1 MGGKSEKSQTSPR
14 IYRDHVMCHFC
25 SLHRNCRSKK
35 CKNTFFLHFGAKHRA
50 SAVFSLA
57 LHTLQPL
64 TLSCHFWFSIH
75 TKYNMLISQLLL
87 LPLNTTGKM
96 FHSYRNQKSA
106 FSKMPNSV
114 FSEDVKERRW
124 MIIKSLKFSISRCSA
139 KWIYYICLLQGW
151 ACHRQ
156 IIYPLTPPPHP
167 LIRSN
172 SRCVNQVQSLNSS
185 RCLKKLY
192 ICSSSESG
200 ECPRANPSCSPP
212 KMTHS
217 VSDTVFMGRGYKRDM
232 GCRYPLLM
240 LGLLFLGGR
249 FVPRDHVL
257 SFRVQEEYKRF

>member
-1 MGGKSEKSQTSPR
+1 MGGKSEKSQNSPR

-156 IIYPLTPPPHP
+156 IIYPLTPPPILSSVQTAGV
-167 LIRSN
+167 LIRFKVWIHLVAWRN
-172 SRCVNQVQSLNSS
+172 SISAPARSQGNVPEPILPAHPQRWHTQSQI
-185 RCLKKLY
+185 LY
-192 ICSSSESG
+192 LWEEGTREIWVAG
-200 ECPRANPSCSPP
+200 IPSLC
-212 KMTHS
+212 
-217 VSDTVFMGRGYKRDM
+217 
-232 GCRYPLLM
+232 
-240 LGLLFLGGR
+240 
-249 FVPRDHVL
+249 
-257 SFRVQEEYKRF
+257 